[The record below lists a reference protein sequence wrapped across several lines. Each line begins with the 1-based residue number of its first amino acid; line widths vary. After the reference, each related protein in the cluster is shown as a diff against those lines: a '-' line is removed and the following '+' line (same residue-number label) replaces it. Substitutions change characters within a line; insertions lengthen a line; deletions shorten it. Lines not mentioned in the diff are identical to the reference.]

1 MGQKSVDIFRHPIPI
16 VHSLASPSRSRTSV
30 CKRVTAR
37 QRGID
42 VESHELRIR
51 KYDAKVIRALN
62 IKGSIAEVINS
73 KRLLPPAIR
82 FHRLLM

>member
-30 CKRVTAR
+30 CKRVKAR

-42 VESHELRIR
+42 VESYELRIR

-62 IKGSIAEVINS
+62 IAEKHSRGHKFKTTVAS
-73 KRLLPPAIR
+73 WDQVP
-82 FHRLLM
+82 

>member
-1 MGQKSVDIFRHPIPI
+1 MGQKSVDIFRHPIAI
-16 VHSLASPSRSRTSV
+16 VHSFASPSRTSV

-37 QRGID
+37 QRGFD

-62 IKGSIAEVINS
+62 IKGKHNRGHKCKTTVASWDQV
-73 KRLLPPAIR
+73 P
-82 FHRLLM
+82 